1 MFWRAGNTPGDRLTS
16 WVYSTTF
23 VQCLFRTCY
32 LSENKPVLSY
42 LLLRL
47 LPQWWSRSGCTLCIV
62 HCTLYFAFIVDSVFK
77 FFSINFIGYNFHST
91 AILLKNRQLFL
102 NLVFLLEVSRELP
115 QRSILNT
122 LPITRIFSLL
132 FCAVTSP
139 WLPDTPAHIFS
150 IRLF

>member
-1 MFWRAGNTPGDRLTS
+1 
-16 WVYSTTF
+16 
-23 VQCLFRTCY
+23 
-32 LSENKPVLSY
+32 
-42 LLLRL
+42 
-47 LPQWWSRSGCTLCIV
+47 
-62 HCTLYFAFIVDSVFK
+62 
-77 FFSINFIGYNFHST
+77 
-91 AILLKNRQLFL
+91 LLKNRQLFL